1 MSVNQEQQDCKQG
14 KMESNSREDK
24 ARQLR
29 LLRIVDMVKQGNYP
43 NTTDFRK
50 KFEVS
55 RSTVMRDIDFLK
67 DRYMVPLD
75 YSKEHNGYFLSDPNA
90 TTDFLR

>member
-29 LLRIVDMVKQGNYP
+29 LLHIVDMVKQGNYP

-50 KFEVS
+50 KF
-55 RSTVMRDIDFLK
+55 
-67 DRYMVPLD
+67 
-75 YSKEHNGYFLSDPNA
+75 
-90 TTDFLR
+90 